1 MSEYQGLK
9 FTTGSPELKRL
20 DYKVASETSEAINE
34 TTSHQEHQEQDK
46 EAEEFLQ
53 LADRGQ

>member
-9 FTTGSPELKRL
+9 FATGSPELKRL

-34 TTSHQEHQEQDK
+34 TTNHQEHQEDK
-46 EAEEFLQ
+46 EAEFLE